1 MQKFNL
7 TFKPEGICQ
16 CKNRSTCL
24 KLVCPLFS
32 YKSRKCTCSCPQ
44 PCISSKSGTI
54 VTYTMITFV
63 LSPGINRNSQE
74 LLNLYKKRIVIEY
87 TVAHLKSYMGSDII
101 PTRDHISLFSDFSLS
116 AISFLLLFILSLA
129 IKLYCSKLTIIMLC
143 FKFMLELECT

>member
-74 LLNLYKKRIVIEY
+74 LLNLYKNVLLSSILLL
-87 TVAHLKSYMGSDII
+87 TLNPTWALTSYPHVTIF
-101 PTRDHISLFSDFSLS
+101 HCFLISHSLLYLSSCCLFS
-116 AISFLLLFILSLA
+116 LLLLNFIVLNL
-129 IKLYCSKLTIIMLC
+129 LLLC
-143 FKFMLELECT
+143 YVSNSC